1 MEYQPKDDPES
12 ESMKQYYMWYES
24 DAEDAVAYRKKIAK
38 TVEEYKKRDTIEEA
52 EFQKWLS
59 NNKDIVIK
67 IRTSFEGLIMQAARS
82 HYEATKVKENIRKL
96 MTERKI

>member
-24 DAEDAVAYRKKIAK
+24 DAEDAVAYRKEIAK
-38 TVEEYKKRDTIEEA
+38 TIEEYKKRDATEEA

-59 NNKDIVIK
+59 NNEDIIIK
-67 IRTSFEGLIMQAARS
+67 IRTSFEGLIMQAVRS
-82 HYEATKVKENIRKL
+82 HYKATKVKENVRKL
-96 MTERKI
+96 ITERKV